1 MSVSR
6 QKALTELIE
15 EAKRSGIS
23 IHTDSEAE
31 ELLDWAARRDG
42 APPESYQ
49 AVAFGKDIF
58 VRPQYANDVRVLRE
72 EMIHVEQQRAGIA
85 TNQILTAEI
94 QTRLLMIA
102 NRRQW
107 ALSNDEVREMIG
119 EIRLLRLRGRY

>member
-1 MSVSR
+1 MKVSR
-6 QKALTELIE
+6 QQALTELLE

-42 APPESYQ
+42 APAASYQ
-49 AVAFGKDIF
+49 AVAFGSDIF

-85 TNQILTAEI
+85 TDQILKAEI
-94 QTRLLMIA
+94 QTRLLMIEK
-102 NRRQW
+102 RHRW
-107 ALSNDEVREMIG
+107 ALSNDEVREMID